1 LILKGKAAIIT
12 GSSRGI
18 GRQIALELSKQ
29 GADVIIN
36 GNKMELLEE
45 LKSEIE
51 AKGTRCGI
59 VQGDISVYET
69 SEKLARTCMDMFGK
83 IDILVNNAGIN
94 SRTPFL
100 ELSAEEWDKMLGINL
115 TGTFYACKCVMPY
128 MVVQNSGNII
138 NISSTA
144 SKTAHPTASICYG
157 ASKAAVN
164 SLTQKLAYDMAVYN
178 IRVNGVC
185 PGPILTDMSEQWTKE
200 YRKKV
205 EDKIPLGHVGEA
217 KNVADTVVFLASDMS
232 AFITGETINVN
243 GGSYMN

>member
-1 LILKGKAAIIT
+1 MLKGKAAIIT

-18 GRQIALELSKQ
+18 GREIALELSKQ

-36 GNKMELLEE
+36 GNNIELLKK
-45 LKSEIE
+45 LKNEIE
-51 AKGTRCGI
+51 AQGTRCGI
-59 VQGDISVYET
+59 VQGDISLYET
-69 SEKLARTCMDMFGK
+69 SEKLAKTCMDMFGK

-94 SRTPFL
+94 SRVPVMD
-100 ELSAEEWDKMLGINL
+100 LSIEEWNFMLGVNL
-115 TGTFYACKCVMPY
+115 NGTFYACKAVLPHMIA
-128 MVVQNSGNII
+128 QKSGNII

-144 SKTAHPTASICYG
+144 SKTAHPNASISYG

-164 SLTQKLAYDMAVYN
+164 SMTQKLAYDMAQYN

-185 PGPILTDMSEQWTKE
+185 PGPILTDMSEQWTEE

-205 EDKIPLGHVGEA
+205 ESKIPLGHVGKA

-232 AFITGETINVN
+232 EFITGETININ

>member
-1 LILKGKAAIIT
+1 MLKGRAAIIT

-36 GNKMELLEE
+36 GNNLELLEK
-45 LKSEIE
+45 LKDEIVVQ
-51 AKGTRCGI
+51 GTRCII
-59 VQGDISVYET
+59 VQGDISLYET
-69 SEKLARTCMDMFGK
+69 TTKLAKTCMDSYGK
-83 IDILVNNAGIN
+83 IEILVNNTGIN
-94 SRTPFL
+94 SRIPFL
-100 ELSAEEWDKMLGINL
+100 ELSIEEWNRMLAVNL
-115 TGTFYACKCVMPY
+115 NGTFYACKCVMPY
-128 MVVQNSGNII
+128 MIAQNSGNII

-144 SKTAHPTASICYG
+144 SKTAHANASICYG

-164 SLTQKLAYDMAVYN
+164 SMTQKLAYDMAQYN

-185 PGPILTDMSEQWTKE
+185 PGPILTDMSKQWTQD

-205 EDKIPLGHVGEA
+205 EDKIPLGHLGEA
-217 KNVADTVVFLASDMS
+217 KNVADTVVFLASEMS

>member
-1 LILKGKAAIIT
+1 MLKGRAAIIT

-29 GADVIIN
+29 GSDVIIN
-36 GNKMELLEE
+36 GNNLELLEK
-45 LKSEIE
+45 LKCEIE
-51 AKGTRCGI
+51 AQGTRCGI
-59 VQGDISVYET
+59 VQGDISLYET
-69 SEKLARTCMDMFGK
+69 SERLAQTCMDMYGK

-94 SRTPFL
+94 SRVPFL
-100 ELSAEEWDKMLGINL
+100 ELSVEEWNRMMEVNL
-115 TGTFYACKCVMPY
+115 NGTFYACKCVLPY
-128 MVVQNSGNII
+128 MVAQKSGNII
-138 NISSTA
+138 NMSSTA
-144 SKTAHPTASICYG
+144 SKTAHANASICYG

-164 SLTQKLAYDMAVYN
+164 SMTQKLAYDMAKYN

-185 PGPILTDMSEQWTKE
+185 PGPILTDMSQQWTEE

-205 EDKIPLGHVGEA
+205 EDKIPLGHVGET

-232 AFITGETINVN
+232 AYITGETINVN

>member
-1 LILKGKAAIIT
+1 MLRGRTAIIT
-12 GSSRGI
+12 GASKGI

-36 GNKMELLEE
+36 GNNQESLEK
-45 LKSEIE
+45 LKDEIE
-51 AKGTRCGI
+51 PQGTRCKI
-59 VQGDISVYET
+59 VPGDISLFET
-69 SEKLARTCMDMFGK
+69 SVKLAGTCMDMYGK

-94 SRTPFL
+94 SRIPFL
-100 ELSAEEWDKMLGINL
+100 ELSIKDWSRMLEVNL
-115 TGTFYACKCVMPY
+115 NGTFYACKCVLPY
-128 MVVQNSGNII
+128 MIKQKSGSII

-144 SKTAHPTASICYG
+144 GKTAHANASVCYG

-164 SLTQKLAYDMAVYN
+164 SLTQKLAYDMAGYN

-200 YRKKV
+200 YCREV
-205 EDKIPLGHVGEA
+205 EKKIPLKHAGEA
-217 KNVADTVVFLASDMS
+217 KNVADTVVFLASDMA

>member
-1 LILKGKAAIIT
+1 MLKGRTAIIT

-36 GNKMELLEE
+36 GNNLELLEK
-45 LKSEIE
+45 LKCEVV
-51 AKGTRCGI
+51 AQGTRCTI
-59 VQGDISVYET
+59 VQGDISLYET
-69 SEKLARTCMDMFGK
+69 SEKLTRTCMDTYGK
-83 IDILVNNAGIN
+83 IDILVNNTGIN
-94 SRTPFL
+94 SRVPFL
-100 ELSAEEWDKMLGINL
+100 ELSIKEWNRMLEVNL
-115 TGTFYACKCVMPY
+115 SGTFYACKCVMPY
-128 MVVQNSGNII
+128 MIAQKSGNII

-144 SKTAHPTASICYG
+144 SKTAHPNASVCYG

-164 SLTQKLAYDMAVYN
+164 SLTQKLAYDMAQYN

-185 PGPILTDMSEQWTKE
+185 PGPILTDMSKQWTEE

-205 EDKIPLGHVGEA
+205 EDKIPLGHLGEV

>member
-1 LILKGKAAIIT
+1 MLKGRAAIIT

-36 GNKMELLEE
+36 GNDLELLEK
-45 LKSEIE
+45 LKSEVT
-51 AKGTRCGI
+51 AQGTSCTI
-59 VQGDISVYET
+59 VQGDISLYET
-69 SEKLARTCMDMFGK
+69 TDKLARTCMDKYGK
-83 IDILVNNAGIN
+83 IDILVNNTGIN
-94 SRTPFL
+94 SRVPFL
-100 ELSAEEWDKMLGINL
+100 ELSIEEWNRMLEVNL
-115 TGTFYACKCVMPY
+115 NGTFYACKCVIPY
-128 MVVQNSGNII
+128 MISQKSGNII

-144 SKTAHPTASICYG
+144 SKTAHANASICYG

-164 SLTQKLAYDMAVYN
+164 SMTQKLAYDMAQYN

-185 PGPILTDMSEQWTKE
+185 PGPILTDMSKQWTEE

-205 EDKIPLGHVGEA
+205 EDKIPLGHLGEA
-217 KNVADTVVFLASDMS
+217 KNVADTVVFLASEMS

>member
-1 LILKGKAAIIT
+1 MLKGRAAIIT

-29 GADVIIN
+29 GSDVIIN
-36 GNKMELLEE
+36 GNNLELLEK
-45 LKSEIE
+45 LKCEIE
-51 AKGTRCGI
+51 AQGTRCGI
-59 VQGDISVYET
+59 VQGDISLYET
-69 SEKLARTCMDMFGK
+69 SERLAQTCMDMYGK

-94 SRTPFL
+94 SRVPFL
-100 ELSAEEWDKMLGINL
+100 ELSVEEWNRMMEVNL
-115 TGTFYACKCVMPY
+115 NGTFYACKCVLPY
-128 MVVQNSGNII
+128 MVAQKSGNII
-138 NISSTA
+138 NMSSTA
-144 SKTAHPTASICYG
+144 SKTAHANASICYG

-164 SLTQKLAYDMAVYN
+164 SMTQKLAYDMAKYN

-185 PGPILTDMSEQWTKE
+185 PGPILTDMSQQWTEE

-205 EDKIPLGHVGEA
+205 EDKIPLGHVGET